1 MRMSPS
7 CLGLVSVL
15 GLGQQLASPAA
26 RAWNMYLSALGRR
39 RPWLVAWT
47 TLAMGVLLRPWN
59 DSGNP
64 KDSIYLRQR

>member
-1 MRMSPS
+1 M
-7 CLGLVSVL
+7 GLVSVL

-64 KDSIYLRQR
+64 KDPIYLRQR